1 MPEITHE
8 VSIEFYVYC
17 ANCGAGL
24 CRNTTVDKVRASG
37 TPRINVDPCQ
47 NCISNARVEGYQE
60 GHREGYQKAEE
71 DHE

>member
-17 ANCGAGL
+17 ANCGEGL
-24 CRNTTVDKVRASG
+24 CRNTTVDTMRASG
-37 TPRINVDPCQ
+37 TPRVNVDPCPK
-47 NCISNARVEGYQE
+47 CISDAKAEGYQ
-60 GHREGYQKAEE
+60 EGYQKAEE